1 VNTQAIR
8 DHYDV
13 AIVGAGPAG
22 LAAARVCADAGLS
35 TVVFDEQ
42 PSPGGQIYRSV
53 TATPFKRGTILGED
67 YWRGAALVAAMRAS
81 GAQYVANASVWS
93 LTRDRE
99 LGIATGGG
107 VQLLRARRVILCTGA
122 IERPFP
128 IPGWTLPGV
137 MTAGAAQILLKS
149 SALVP
154 QGRVVLA
161 GCGPLL
167 WLLAW
172 QYLNAGR
179 RIDALLDT
187 TPNENRSSVLPHL
200 AAFLFSPYFFKGLD
214 LLRTVRSQVNVV
226 SGVTELRATG
236 RGKVEEVVYRCGA
249 RAEQRLQI
257 DTLLLHQGVAPN
269 VNLALS
275 AGIEHRWND
284 AQLCFL
290 PTLGANADTSVEG
303 IAIAGDG
310 AGIAGAQSAEQ
321 RGVLAGV
328 AAARSLKSA
337 ATVTGETQ
345 ARAQIARYQRG
356 RMFLDLFYRPAKQ
369 FRIPR
374 GDTVVCR
381 CEEVNAR
388 QIDEIIALG
397 CPGPNQMKAFLR
409 CGMGPCQGRFCGL
422 TVTEMIAE
430 GRGLT
435 PQQIGYYRLR
445 PPVKPITVAEMASL
459 PKTAADLKAV
469 VRV

>member
-1 VNTQAIR
+1 MNTQAIR

-409 CGMGPCQGRFCGL
+409 CGMGPCQGRLCGL

>member
-1 VNTQAIR
+1 MNTQAIR

>member
-435 PQQIGYYRLR
+435 PQEIGYYRLR

-459 PKTAADLKAV
+459 PKSESDVKAV

>member
-1 VNTQAIR
+1 VNTDAIR

-35 TVVFDEQ
+35 TVLFDEQ
-42 PSPGGQIYRSV
+42 PAPGGQIYRSI
-53 TATPFKRGTILGED
+53 TATPFKRGTILGDD
-67 YWRGAALVAAMRAS
+67 YWRGAALVAAMQAS
-81 GAQYVANASVWS
+81 GARYVANASVWS
-93 LTRDRE
+93 LTRERE
-99 LGIATGGG
+99 IGIATGGG
-107 VQLLRARRVILCTGA
+107 VQLLRANRVILCTGA

-137 MTAGAAQILLKS
+137 MTAGAAQILLKT

-154 QGRVVLA
+154 QGRIVLA

-187 TPNENRSSVLPHL
+187 TPIENRKAVLPHL

-214 LLRTVRSQVNVV
+214 LLRAVRSQVNVV
-226 SGVTELRATG
+226 SGVTELHATG

-249 RAEQRLQI
+249 RAEHRSQV
-257 DTLLLHQGVAPN
+257 DTLLLHQGVVPN

-275 AGIEHRWND
+275 ASIEHRWDD

-290 PTLGANADTSVEG
+290 PTLSSDGETSVEG

-321 RGVLAGV
+321 RGVLAGI
-328 AAARSLKSA
+328 AAVRSLKSA
-337 ATVTGETQ
+337 AAVAGELR
-345 ARAQIARYQRG
+345 ARAQVARYQRG
-356 RMFLDLFYRPAKQ
+356 RKFLDVLYRPAKQ

-381 CEEVNAR
+381 CEEVSAQ
-388 QIDEIIALG
+388 QIAETIALG

-422 TVTEMIAE
+422 TVTEMMAE
-430 GRGLT
+430 ERGLT
-435 PQQIGYYRLR
+435 PQEIGYYRVR
-445 PPVKPITVAEMASL
+445 PPVKPISVAEMASL
-459 PKTAADLKAV
+459 PKSESDVKAV
-469 VRV
+469 VRT